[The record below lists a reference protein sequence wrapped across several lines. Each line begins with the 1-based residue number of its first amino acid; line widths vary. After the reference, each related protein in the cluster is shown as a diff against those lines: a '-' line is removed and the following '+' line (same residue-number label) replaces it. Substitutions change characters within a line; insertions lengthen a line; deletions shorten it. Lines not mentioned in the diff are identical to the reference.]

1 MMFNLKKIAEWQK
14 AVSGTSYIFTSA
26 KARRLRLNVNS
37 TGKVA
42 AYLADQETGELV
54 LLAASEIG
62 MFEIEAHVAG
72 DSLVQFEFEEGV
84 EVYYSGHAPSH
95 RVEKRDI
102 EKFTSVA
109 PMPAR
114 NTEFD
119 RMMMI
124 MSHNENERQRVFQE
138 QLAAQQ
144 AAAQQPAPVAPSPA
158 APAPVTEPDPVH
170 PDPDGEAFDENGNL
184 SA

>member
-1 MMFNLKKIAEWQK
+1 MMFNLKKIADWQK
-14 AVSGTSYIFTSA
+14 AVSGTSYIFTSD
-26 KARRLRLNVNS
+26 KARRLRLNVNA

-54 LLAASEIG
+54 LLGAADIG

-72 DSLVQFEFEEGV
+72 DSLVQFEFDEGT
-84 EVYYSGHAPSH
+84 EVFFAGHAPSH
-95 RVEKRDI
+95 QVEKRDI
-102 EKFTSVA
+102 EKFTAVA

-124 MSHNENERQRVFQE
+124 MRHNENERQRVFEE
-138 QLAAQQ
+138 QLAAQK
-144 AAAQQPAPVAPSPA
+144 AAAQQPAPVAPAPA
-158 APAPVTEPDPVH
+158 APAPETAP
-170 PDPDGEAFDENGNL
+170 EAQPMEELDEE
-184 SA
+184 

>member
-1 MMFNLKKIAEWQK
+1 MMFNLKKIADWQK
-14 AVSGTSYIFTSA
+14 AASGTSYIFTSA

-124 MSHNENERQRVFQE
+124 MRHNENERQRVFQE
-138 QLAAQQ
+138 QQDKLAAQQ
-144 AAAQQPAPVAPSPA
+144 AAAQQSVPA
-158 APAPVTEPDPVH
+158 APPPAAPTTETAPEAEVQDET
-170 PDPDGEAFDENGNL
+170 DGQE
-184 SA
+184 

>member
-1 MMFNLKKIAEWQK
+1 MMFNLKKIAEWRK
-14 AVSGTSYIFTSA
+14 AESGTSYIFSSA

-72 DSLVQFEFEEGV
+72 NSFVQFEFEEGV
-84 EVYYSGHAPSH
+84 DVYFSGHAPSH
-95 RVEKRDI
+95 RVEKREI
-102 EKFTSVA
+102 EKFTAVA

-124 MSHNENERQRVFQE
+124 MRHNENERQRVFQE
-138 QLAAQQ
+138 QLAAKQ
-144 AAAQQPAPVAPSPA
+144 AVAQKPAPVAPPPA
-158 APAPVTEPDPVH
+158 APTTQTAPETQAEDQ
-170 PDPDGEAFDENGNL
+170 ANDEG
-184 SA
+184 

>member
-54 LLAASEIG
+54 LLGAADIG

-72 DSLVQFEFEEGV
+72 DSLVQFEFEDGT
-84 EVYYSGHAPSH
+84 EVFFAGHAPSH
-95 RVEKRDI
+95 QVEKRDI

-119 RMMMI
+119 RMMMV
-124 MSHNENERQRVFQE
+124 MRHNENERQRVFQE
-138 QLAAQQ
+138 QQEKLAAQQ
-144 AAAQQPAPVAPSPA
+144 AAAQQPAPVAPAPA
-158 APAPVTEPDPVH
+158 APTTETGPDTAPETETT
-170 PDPDGEAFDENGNL
+170 ENEE
-184 SA
+184 

>member
-1 MMFNLKKIAEWQK
+1 MMFNLKKINAWSK
-14 AVSGTSYIFTSA
+14 ATSGTSYIFTSA
-26 KARRLRLNVNS
+26 RARRLRLTVNS

-42 AYLADQETGELV
+42 AYIADQETGEL
-54 LLAASEIG
+54 LLLGATEIG

-72 DSLVQFEFEEGV
+72 DSLVQFEFDEGV
-84 EVYYSGHAPSH
+84 DVYYSGHAPSH
-95 RVEKRDI
+95 HVEKRDI

-124 MSHNENERQRVFQE
+124 MRHNENERQRVYQE
-138 QLAAQQ
+138 QQELIKAQLAAT
-144 AAAQQPAPVAPSPA
+144 APKPAPVAPATA
-158 APAPVTEPDPVH
+158 APTTETAPETAPETETT
-170 PDPDGEAFDENGNL
+170 ENEE
-184 SA
+184 